1 MARKRMKQS
10 EPCPHCG
17 GTSVWSNG
25 SSRGQR
31 RWKCGDCAKGFGSTI
46 GTPMYRLRTKPEE
59 IAQALLVVMRRGS
72 LRAAE
77 EITGHKY
84 ETIGDWLLLAGAQ
97 ADALT
102 AALVKDLELDEVEVD
117 AFWSFVGNAATA
129 LQKGQAR
136 ERGWAAPPCVG
147 QRSRRAIRSGGSG
160 GDA

>member
-1 MARKRMKQS
+1 MARKRTKQS

-31 RWKCGDCAKGFGSTI
+31 RWKCGDCGKSFGKTI
-46 GTPMYRLRTKPEE
+46 GTPMYRLHNTPEE

-84 ETIGDWLLLAGAQ
+84 ETIGEWLLLAGAQ
-97 ADALT
+97 AEALT

-117 AFWSFVGNAATA
+117 AFWSFVGNAVKA

-136 ERGWAAPPCVG
+136 GRGWAAPPCVG
-147 QRSRRAIRSGGSG
+147 QRSRPEDRSSVCAGG
-160 GDA
+160 A